1 LLKISPIE
9 HALDALLVKDALVAV
24 ISVVA
29 ILLLS
34 WWGTRLMNSM
44 TIEAATHKSQETT
57 ARQRSPIEN
66 QDGEGDV
73 TLLHD
78 HRPAA

>member
-9 HALDALLVKDALVAV
+9 HALDALLVKDAVVAV

-34 WWGTRLMNSM
+34 WWGTGLMNSM
-44 TIEAATHKSQETT
+44 TIEAATRKSQ
-57 ARQRSPIEN
+57 RPRLGSDLLNEN

-73 TLLHD
+73 SLLHH